1 VTRALAA
8 PPTHGCRW
16 RYEVIRANGL
26 EIAHARVASRCQ
38 PFLRTWSAPHGIKL
52 EPDHSRGRVLDGG
65 RSTAELAQPFVV
77 GSERAA
83 PKLRREVGLVG
94 LVFASLGSIIG
105 AGWLF
110 GALYASSL
118 AGPAAIFA
126 WLLGGAAMMLLALT
140 HAELGATY
148 PVAGGNA
155 RFPHYGFGSVI
166 GFTSGWVAFLGALTV
181 GPIMV
186 QATLLYASNYVSSL
200 TTVSSGRPVLT
211 AQGYLV
217 AAALLLLFCT
227 INVMGVR
234 WLAETNKLAVLWK
247 ILIPALTVVALVV
260 TSAHEENFSAGGGF
274 MPYGWKGVFLAMS
287 SGGVVFA
294 FLGFEQAVQLG
305 GESRNPGRNIP
316 VAIIGGM
323 VVAVAL
329 YIALQLAY
337 IVALDPSSLSHG
349 WNGVSFSGKAE
360 LFGPFAGL
368 ATALGLGWLAVLLYT
383 DAVVSPGG
391 TGLLYT
397 GASARL
403 SYALSRNGYIPGAFA
418 RLTLRG
424 APLFAIAFSFVCGLV
439 LFLPF
444 PGWQQLVGFI
454 SAAAVIAYAMVPLSL
469 GALRRQDPGR
479 PRPFRLPAASLVA
492 PASFIVANEILLFTG
507 WAVVWKLIV
516 AILVGFALLALSML
530 TQTKDRRPSLDWRS
544 AVWLWPYLLGMA
556 AISYLSSFDTRTPS
570 SIPLLG
576 LTGPRN
582 ELTFGWDVLAVAL
595 LSLAVYAFAIRS
607 RLPAA
612 HALALVGDST
622 GESEAEDARRRRGRR
637 LGRTPSDTPDTGT

>member
-1 VTRALAA
+1 MRGV
-8 PPTHGCRW
+8 G
-16 RYEVIRANGL
+16 V
-26 EIAHARVASRCQ
+26 
-38 PFLRTWSAPHGIKL
+38 
-52 EPDHSRGRVLDGG
+52 HSRGGVLDGG

-155 RFPHYGFGSVI
+155 RFPHYAFGSVI

-294 FLGFEQAVQLG
+294 CLGFEQAVQLG

-383 DAVVSPGG
+383 DAIVSPGG

-492 PASFIVANEILLFTG
+492 PAAFIVANEILLFTG

-570 SIPLLG
+570 SIPLLD
-576 LTGPRN
+576 LKGPRN

-595 LSLAVYAFAIRS
+595 LSLAVYVVAIRS